1 MIDFLFIGTII
12 NSIWTFFSILF
23 VLYRFTSF
31 FTVLYG
37 FFKFCKKLFNGLIYI
52 KNQIKTYII
61 NRNTYSYTQLNEEN
75 QQNFSSSSSSSS
87 NSRGSGSSNSF
98 LTQIKLYYYKF
109 IGKISDSTLPI
120 YNPNSSGYTTIHQDF
135 SSEQLNPLYDSNYS
149 TTFNNALNSSKYS
162 NIDTEDLND
171 SDIEFTTFK

>member
-37 FFKFCKKLFNGLIYI
+37 FFKFCTKLFNGLIYI

-61 NRNTYSYTQLNEEN
+61 NRNTYSYTQLHEDNES
-75 QQNFSSSSSSSS
+75 NFSG
-87 NSRGSGSSNSF
+87 NNNSF
-98 LTQIKLYYYKF
+98 LTRIKSYYYKF
-109 IGKISDSTLPI
+109 IGKTPDSTLPI
-120 YNPNSSGYTTIHQDF
+120 YNTNSSGFPNSSGYTTIHQDF

-162 NIDTEDLND
+162 NIDTEPSENLNE